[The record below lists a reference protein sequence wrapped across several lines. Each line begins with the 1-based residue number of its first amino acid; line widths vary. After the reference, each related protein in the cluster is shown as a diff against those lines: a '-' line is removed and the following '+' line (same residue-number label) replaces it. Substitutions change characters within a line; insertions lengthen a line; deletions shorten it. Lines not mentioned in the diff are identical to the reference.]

1 MRSGLRVCTPCCAG
15 GRGRGGR
22 GVEGVGYASIGHPF
36 GLRAAAAWPR
46 VSVSGVPDRRRC
58 RCGGYGLRVIGELP
72 RVGLG
77 LGVVVERLGLGLG
90 TVVER
95 LGLPF

>member
-1 MRSGLRVCTPCCAG
+1 MGRLRVT
-15 GRGRGGR
+15 
-22 GVEGVGYASIGHPF
+22 GY
-36 GLRAAAAWPR
+36 
-46 VSVSGVPDRRRC
+46 
-58 RCGGYGLRVIGELP
+58 GELP

>member
-1 MRSGLRVCTPCCAG
+1 MAG
-15 GRGRGGR
+15 
-22 GVEGVGYASIGHPF
+22 EGVGVGCHRSSA
-36 GLRAAAAWPR
+36 
-46 VSVSGVPDRRRC
+46 VPMWR
-58 RCGGYGLRVIGELP
+58 LRVTGYGELP